1 MSTSTHFWPYPEQF
15 LLDWGMLQAK
25 VIEKIKTHILCS
37 VTFFF
42 RKPFRLWDNVGKCC
56 TAGQVT
62 DGNTARRMG
71 MAWWIATATDTL
83 TICNAYYLSTAT
95 MVVRTLLSVWNSCSS
110 TRQHGITGTC
120 VQNLIPSVIWTA
132 TWADT
137 VTSRVNVTPGYAY
150 LTTEP

>member
-1 MSTSTHFWPYPEQF
+1 
-15 LLDWGMLQAK
+15 MLQAK

-71 MAWWIATATDTL
+71 MA
-83 TICNAYYLSTAT
+83 
-95 MVVRTLLSVWNSCSS
+95 
-110 TRQHGITGTC
+110 
-120 VQNLIPSVIWTA
+120 
-132 TWADT
+132 
-137 VTSRVNVTPGYAY
+137 
-150 LTTEP
+150 